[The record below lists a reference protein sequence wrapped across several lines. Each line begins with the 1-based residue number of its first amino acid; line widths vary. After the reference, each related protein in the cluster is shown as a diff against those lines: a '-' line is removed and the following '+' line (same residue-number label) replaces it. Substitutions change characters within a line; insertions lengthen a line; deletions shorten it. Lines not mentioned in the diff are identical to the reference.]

1 MSLDWN
7 RNRKLDPAD
16 YFITEMLD
24 KELDDAKIQRQAE
37 KRFDTCFSKH
47 ENEGDNKR

>member
-7 RNRKLDPAD
+7 RNGKLDPAD
-16 YFITEMLD
+16 YFITEMLH
-24 KELDDAKIQRQAE
+24 KELEDVKRQRQAE
-37 KRFDTCFSKH
+37 KKFDTYFNKH